1 MSGEHAGTYSTRYA
15 HLMKSLLAALLA
27 LVSAVSAAP
36 VINEFVAENEFG
48 LTDIDGTHSDW
59 IEIYNPDPTPVNLS
73 GYFLTDDSLV
83 PTKWAFPAV
92 TLNPGQF
99 LVVFASAKN
108 RAVAGSE
115 LHTNFALNAAGG
127 YVGLTQSPGAGVVS
141 SFTYTKQ
148 RDGYSYGV
156 ARSQGSANLIGGVTP
171 TYLVPTTAGALPAD
185 WNAVTPTGGTWTTGT
200 TTGGIGYDTAPP
212 PAATTNASRLAGS
225 EATQSSEYPG
235 YPAPNATDGATNN
248 FTHTSGAASDPNPW
262 WRVTFPS
269 DQTLTSIVIYNR
281 GDGCCQGR
289 LRDITVQVLNAADGV
304 VWTSAVLN
312 PNNSLNNPAT
322 LSLDLIGLAGG
333 TVTGRKVKI
342 TRTGNPALGGGH
354 DSYVLSMGEVVAT
367 ATVAGGPTPDFNIAP
382 AGTASQST
390 TSFAAGN
397 ANNNNLIDFTHTVGG
412 DPDPTWTLNLGARK
426 KLNNITIYNRS
437 SCCGSRMR
445 DIRVTVRDSDN
456 TTVLY
461 TSPLLNPENAGYA
474 YPNGPATLSLD
485 LATLYG
491 GAVVGQYVEVKR
503 IPDPDLSGS
512 SGQGNTDEA
521 SVLSL
526 GEVVVSGNDFT
537 SYVQL
542 IGTDVKT
549 PMYNVNTSA
558 FVRYPFTVA
567 AGTVFDTLKLIAR
580 YDDGFVAYIDGV
592 KVAEANAPAT
602 PVWNSAATGGDRPDT
617 LGTRFEII
625 DLASHISL
633 LTPGNHVLAIQG
645 MTSAVNDPDFLFHAR
660 LEANS
665 QTINTFASHLSTPTP
680 GGHNF
685 SAWYL
690 DFVADTSFSV
700 KRGFFTTAQ
709 SVAITCPTAGAQI
722 YYTTNGNDPTPLNGT
737 LYSAPIN
744 ITGTTV
750 LRARAFKTDWAPSNT
765 DTQTYL
771 FLADVLA
778 QQPTGTP
785 PPGWPTSPILN
796 AAGTSQTM
804 VYGMDQNVRTLYG
817 DAGMLSA
824 LTQIPSISIV
834 TDQANLTDS
843 TTGIYANAYGHGED
857 WERAASIEWL
867 DFTKPAGFQGEFQHD
882 CGLRIRGG
890 YSRNAQYA
898 KHSFRIYFR
907 RSYGVSK
914 LDYPIFGDAGTS
926 EHDVIDLASSQ
937 NYSWV
942 LGDGNDTMVRDPFA
956 RQTLID
962 CGSPGSRTKYFHLYL
977 NGIYWGL
984 YWFDERPS
992 AGYGEA
998 YFGGSKDDWDIVK
1011 TGNHVAGFVT
1021 EATDGYFDQMP
1032 NPAGGTMNAP
1042 WRELWNKHRA
1052 LATAPGVTQTG
1063 NPDLAA
1069 YFEMLGRNADGTRNP
1084 ALPVLI
1090 NVDSLID
1097 YMLCIFYTG
1106 DGDAP
1111 LSSFLANDRANN
1123 WFAIRS
1129 RTNDLGFM
1137 FINHD
1142 AEHTLGTSSAQ
1153 NDRTGPFNGGNQTNF
1168 AYSNPQWIFQDL
1180 CFSPEFRMR
1189 VADRAHKHLFNSGA
1203 MTPAVA
1209 QTRMDAISAKINLA
1223 VRGHSMRW
1231 GDTARTPAFN
1241 ATDWQ
1246 NAVTGARNY
1255 LANRHTTIISQL
1267 RAYNL
1272 TTSYPDASA
1281 PLYPLTTAPSL
1292 GQHGGNVPGG
1302 YSLTITAPAGT
1313 IYYTTNGTDPRAI
1326 GGGIAGT
1333 TYSGALS
1340 ITQPITTVKTRA
1352 RSAGGEWSALTEA
1365 TFFADTVPASS
1376 ASIVFSEIHY
1386 HPSDPT
1392 LAEQTAGFLDSDD
1405 FEYLEIMNIGAS
1417 GANLTGAYFSNGLD
1431 FTFPA
1436 TVVAPG
1442 GRIILARNSAAFA
1455 SRHGF
1460 APYGIYTGKLGN
1472 SGDHLTLT
1480 APDLTTVIRDCIYG
1494 VLAPWPVEPDGFGPS
1509 LVLRNPLT
1517 NPNHSIASNW
1527 RASAS
1532 LTPGGS
1538 DAPGYAAWKT
1548 ANSITSDTSDT
1559 DGDGLN
1565 AVLEYAFAGNPTEHS
1580 LAQLPTATRNPDG
1593 SYTYVIK
1600 RALSADDVTSE
1611 IQETSDLAG
1620 VPFAPAAATLTS
1632 RTASS
1637 GIETITYSI
1646 PATADTQRF
1655 FRTRVIIP

>member
-1 MSGEHAGTYSTRYA
+1 MRIF
-15 HLMKSLLAALLA
+15 LLALLA
-27 LVSAVSAAP
+27 SIAVATAAP
-36 VINEFVAENEFG
+36 VINEFVAENQHG
-48 LTDIDGTHSDW
+48 LTDVDGAHSDW
-59 IEIYNPDPTPVNLS
+59 VEIYNPDPTPVNLS
-73 GYFLTDDSLV
+73 GYFLTDNSLV

-92 TLNPGQF
+92 TLNSGQF
-99 LVVFASAKN
+99 LVVFASGKN

-115 LHTNFALNAAGG
+115 LHTNFGLSSAGG
-127 YVGLTQSPGAGVVS
+127 YIALVQSPGAGAVS
-141 SFTYTKQ
+141 AFTYTKQ
-148 RDGYSYGV
+148 RDGYSYGIS
-156 ARSQGSANLIGGVTP
+156 RTQGNANLIGGVTP
-171 TYLVPTTAGALPAD
+171 TYLVPANAGALPVD
-185 WNAVTPTGGTWTTGT
+185 WNAVTPTGGSWTTGT

-225 EATQSSEYPG
+225 VATQSSELSG
-235 YPAPNATDGATNN
+235 YPASNGNDGSTAN
-248 FTHTSGAASDPNPW
+248 FTHTIGSAADANPW
-262 WRVTFPS
+262 WKVTFLA
-269 DQTLTSIVIYNR
+269 DQTLSNLLIYNR
-281 GDGCCQGR
+281 GGGCCPER
-289 LRDITVQVLNAADGV
+289 MRDITVQILDASDVPL
-304 VWTSAVLN
+304 WTSAVLN
-312 PNNSLNNPAT
+312 PNNALNGPAT
-322 LSLDLIGLAGG
+322 LSLDLIGLTGG
-333 TVTGRKVKI
+333 TITGRKVKVN
-342 TRTGNPALGGGH
+342 RTGNPAIDGAHG
-354 DSYVLSMGEVVAT
+354 SYTLSLGEVVAT
-367 ATVAGGPTPDFNIAP
+367 AIVAGGPTPDFNIAP
-382 AGTASQST
+382 GGTASQST
-390 TSFAAGN
+390 TGAGAAG
-397 ANNNNLIDFTHTVGG
+397 AGNNNNFTDFTHTVGG
-412 DPDPTWTLNLGARK
+412 DANPTWTLNLNGRK
-426 KLNNITIYNRS
+426 KLNNVTIYNRS

-461 TSPLLNPENAGYA
+461 TSPLLNPENAGFA
-474 YPNGPATLSLD
+474 YPNGPATVSLD
-485 LATLYG
+485 LAALYG
-491 GAVVGQYVEVKR
+491 GSLVGQYVEVKR

-512 SGQGNTDEA
+512 AGQGNTDEA

-592 KVAEANAPAT
+592 KVAEANAPAS
-602 PVWNSAATGGDRPDT
+602 PVWSSAATGGDRSDI
-617 LGTRFEII
+617 LGTRFEVI
-625 DLASHISL
+625 DLASRISL
-633 LTPGNHVLAIQG
+633 LTAGNHVLAIQG

-660 LEANS
+660 LEATS
-665 QTINTFASHLSTPTP
+665 QTINTFASHLSFPTP
-680 GGHNF
+680 GGHNY
-685 SAWYL
+685 SPWYL
-690 DFVADTSFSV
+690 DFVGDTSFSV

-709 SVAITCPTAGAQI
+709 SVSVTCLTADAQI
-722 YYTTNGNDPTPLNGT
+722 YYTTNGNAPTPLNGT
-737 LYSAPIN
+737 LYTAPIN
-744 ITGTTV
+744 VAATTV
-750 LRARAFKTDWAPSNT
+750 LRARAFKTDWVPSNT

-785 PPGWPTSPILN
+785 PAGWPTSPIPN
-796 AAGTSQTM
+796 AAGTNQVM

-817 DAGMLSA
+817 DTAMTAA

-834 TDQANLTDS
+834 TNQADLTDP

-867 DFTKPAGFQGEFQHD
+867 DSTKPAGFHGEFQHD

-907 RSYGVSK
+907 DSYSVGK

-942 LGDGNDTMVRDPFA
+942 LGDGNDTMIRDPFA

-962 CGSPGSRTKYFHLYL
+962 TGSPGSRTKYFHLYL

-992 AGYGEA
+992 AGFGEA

-1052 LATAPGVTQTG
+1052 FATAPGVTQSG
-1063 NPDLAA
+1063 NSDLAA
-1069 YFEMLGRNADGTRNP
+1069 YFNMLGRNADGTRNP
-1084 ALPVLI
+1084 ALPVLV
-1090 NVDSLID
+1090 NEDSLID

-1111 LSSFLANDRANN
+1111 LSSFLSNDRANN
-1123 WFAIRS
+1123 WFAMRS
-1129 RTNDLGFM
+1129 RVTDQGFI

-1142 AEHTLGTSSAQ
+1142 AEHTLGAGSSQ

-1180 CFSPEFRMR
+1180 AFSPEFRMR

-1209 QTRMDAISAKINLA
+1209 QARMDALSAKINLA

-1255 LANRHTTIISQL
+1255 LSNRHTTIVNQL

-1272 TTSYPDASA
+1272 TTAYGDATA
-1281 PLYPLTTAPSL
+1281 PLYPLTNAPTFS
-1292 GQHGGNVPGG
+1292 QHGGNVAGG
-1302 YSLTITAPAGT
+1302 YNLTISAPAGT

-1326 GGGIAGT
+1326 GGAIVGT
-1333 TYSGALS
+1333 TYSAALVL
-1340 ITQPITTVKTRA
+1340 TQPTVTVKSRA
-1352 RSAGGEWSALTEA
+1352 RSAGGEWSAITEA
-1365 TFFADTVPASS
+1365 TFFADVVPASN
-1376 ASIVFSEIHY
+1376 ANIVFSEIHY
-1386 HPSDPT
+1386 HPAAPASPDIT
-1392 LAEQTAGFLDSDD
+1392 DSDE
-1405 FEYLEIMNIGAS
+1405 FEFLELTNISAS
-1417 GANLTGAYFSNGLD
+1417 SVNLTGAYFATGID
-1431 FTFPA
+1431 YTFPT
-1436 TVVAPG
+1436 TVLAPG
-1442 GRIILARNSAAFA
+1442 SRLLLARNAAKYTE
-1455 SRHGF
+1455 RYGG
-1460 APYGIYTGKLGN
+1460 APYGIYTGRLSN
-1472 SGDHLTLT
+1472 SGENLTLR
-1480 APDLTTVIRDCIYG
+1480 APDLVTDIRVCSYS
-1494 VLAPWPVEPDGFGPS
+1494 VTAPWPTEADGFGPS
-1509 LVLRNPLT
+1509 LVLKNPAT
-1517 NPNHSIASNW
+1517 NPNHSLAASW
-1527 RASAS
+1527 RASADV
-1532 LTPGGS
+1532 TPGGT
-1538 DAPGYAAWKT
+1538 DFTGYAAWKT
-1548 ANSITSDTSDT
+1548 THGITSDSDDT
-1559 DGDGLN
+1559 DGDGLT
-1565 AVLEYAFAGNPTEHS
+1565 ALLEYALSGSPTGGS
-1580 LAQLPTATRNPDG
+1580 TAQLPTTIRNSDG
-1593 SYTYVIK
+1593 TFTFIFR
-1600 RALSADDVTSE
+1600 RALVADDVVHT
-1611 IQETSDLAG
+1611 IQETAALS
-1620 VPFAPAAATLTS
+1620 VPFAPAAATLVS
-1632 RTASS
+1632 RTSAGGVETNIYTIPASASS
-1637 GIETITYSI
+1637 
-1646 PATADTQRF
+1646 QRY
-1655 FRTRVIIP
+1655 FRVHLQMQ